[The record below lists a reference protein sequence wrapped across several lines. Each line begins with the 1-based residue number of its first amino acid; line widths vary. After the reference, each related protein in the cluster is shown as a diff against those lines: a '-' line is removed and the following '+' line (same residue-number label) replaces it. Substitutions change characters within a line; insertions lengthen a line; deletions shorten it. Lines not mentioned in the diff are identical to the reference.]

1 MISKLRLGAALAAAV
16 VLGGLATQS
25 AKATIVTQNFN
36 FSALQIDGFT
46 FFALIPQGSL
56 PAGSILQTVAVN
68 ATLDASVD
76 DTYADDLCIYVDPLP
91 LTAAGLLQ
99 VGGFSNLGAAN
110 RLFWA
115 NGGSPA
121 AGTVVNDSKNVSALN
136 IDLGGAQ
143 VWLGNGY
150 GAIGTSGT
158 WTGTASISY
167 TVIPEPAALGLLA
180 PAGLLLGRR
189 RRA

>member
-16 VLGGLATQS
+16 VLGGLATNS
-25 AKATIVTQNFN
+25 AKATIVTETFN
-36 FSALQIDGFT
+36 FTALDIEGFQ
-46 FFALIPQGSL
+46 FFTLIPQGSL

-68 ATLDASVD
+68 ATLDASID

-91 LTAAGLLQ
+91 LTGGGLLQ
-99 VGGFSNLGAAN
+99 VGGFSNLSAAT
-110 RLFWA
+110 RLFWV
-115 NGGSPA
+115 NGGSATP
-121 AGTVVNDSKNVSALN
+121 GTVVNDSKNVAGLN
-136 IDLGGAQ
+136 IDLNGAQ

-158 WTGTASISY
+158 WTGSASISY
-167 TVIPEPAALGLLA
+167 TVIPEPAALSLLA